1 MIQIRQLKIPAT
13 EEPATLDSYVASYLH
28 ISEAEIQS
36 IHILKRSIDARKK
49 PQIYY
54 SYSVAVALADRAKSK
69 VHKRFR
75 NNDNV
80 ADYHEVFFSL
90 PEHGTETLSEPPV
103 IIGMGPA
110 GLFCGLLLAQAGYR
124 PRIIERG
131 SAVEQRQKDV
141 DVFWSSGHLTPD
153 SNVQFGEGG
162 AGTFSDG
169 KLNTLVRDKSG
180 RNRFVLET
188 FVAFG
193 APEQILW
200 DAKPHIGT
208 DILTYVIRNIRN
220 EIIRLGGTVQFDT
233 KVNDLVI
240 RDDSLIGLQTVP
252 TAASA
257 AKGQDMIGTQIAVLA
272 IGHSA
277 RDTFHMLHQ
286 RGISMS
292 AKEFAVGLR
301 IEHPQQMIQESQYGV
316 CAPAG
321 LPVAPYKVAT
331 KLPNGR
337 GVYSFCMCPGGY
349 VVNASSVP
357 GQLAVNGMSYARR
370 DSANANSAIVIS
382 VGKTEYDQAD
392 PMGAIAYQCELE
404 KKAYALAQGAI
415 PQQLFSDFQQNTVSS
430 SYGDFASVTKGTT
443 AFTNL
448 RQIFSEEMNQ
458 SFLQGMELFGR
469 RIQGFDRGDAILSG
483 VESRTSSPVRI
494 HRDEHF
500 LSNMEGLYPCGEGA
514 GYAGGIM
521 SAAMD
526 GIRIAEEI
534 IRKYQVNYES

>member
-80 ADYHEVFFSL
+80 AEYHEVFFSL

-208 DILTYVIRNIRN
+208 DILT
-220 EIIRLGGTVQFDT
+220 
-233 KVNDLVI
+233 
-240 RDDSLIGLQTVP
+240 
-252 TAASA
+252 
-257 AKGQDMIGTQIAVLA
+257 
-272 IGHSA
+272 
-277 RDTFHMLHQ
+277 
-286 RGISMS
+286 
-292 AKEFAVGLR
+292 
-301 IEHPQQMIQESQYGV
+301 
-316 CAPAG
+316 
-321 LPVAPYKVAT
+321 
-331 KLPNGR
+331 
-337 GVYSFCMCPGGY
+337 
-349 VVNASSVP
+349 
-357 GQLAVNGMSYARR
+357 
-370 DSANANSAIVIS
+370 
-382 VGKTEYDQAD
+382 
-392 PMGAIAYQCELE
+392 
-404 KKAYALAQGAI
+404 
-415 PQQLFSDFQQNTVSS
+415 
-430 SYGDFASVTKGTT
+430 
-443 AFTNL
+443 
-448 RQIFSEEMNQ
+448 
-458 SFLQGMELFGR
+458 
-469 RIQGFDRGDAILSG
+469 
-483 VESRTSSPVRI
+483 
-494 HRDEHF
+494 
-500 LSNMEGLYPCGEGA
+500 
-514 GYAGGIM
+514 
-521 SAAMD
+521 
-526 GIRIAEEI
+526 
-534 IRKYQVNYES
+534 